1 MSNRK
6 KIVSEYRRGTQKL
19 PERIIC
25 ILGIEQESYTGE
37 ERKWMLVRYLYPGS
51 QPYLVSEFFPC
62 DCMSMPEQ
70 VRREYDDEP
79 GHIFWSD
86 LTGEWLKRH

>member
-1 MSNRK
+1 
-6 KIVSEYRRGTQKL
+6 
-19 PERIIC
+19 
-25 ILGIEQESYTGE
+25 
-37 ERKWMLVRYLYPGS
+37 MLVRYLYPGS

>member
-6 KIVSEYRRGTQKL
+6 KIVSEYRHGTQRL

-25 ILGIEQESYTGE
+25 ILGIEQKSYTGK
-37 ERKWMLVRYLYPGS
+37 ERKWMLVRYLYLGS
-51 QPYLVSEFFPC
+51 QPYLASEFFPC
-62 DCMSMPEQ
+62 DCMNLPER

-86 LTGEWLKRH
+86 LAGAWLKHH